1 MLIAA
6 CLLSLLNKCFLVIL
20 SYPSHV
26 LEKAPNLQQ
35 KTRHILMMNSIKY
48 LLGKF
53 IPKIVFYQNL
63 ICYEVFYHDYLFIN
77 FLLLN
82 LNNIYIFI

>member
-1 MLIAA
+1 
-6 CLLSLLNKCFLVIL
+6 
-20 SYPSHV
+20 
-26 LEKAPNLQQ
+26 
-35 KTRHILMMNSIKY
+35 MMNSIKY

-53 IPKIVFYQNL
+53 IPKIAFYKNL
-63 ICYEVFYHDYLFIN
+63 ICYEVFYHNYLFIN